1 MDIAEKEALLEALTI
16 DIWFD
21 IIIFINYFLINC
33 IFKHLF
39 LLVLFNSQSMI
50 IKFNKFIKF
59 TIFHN
64 PLL

>member
-39 LLVLFNSQSMI
+39 LLVLFNPQSMI
-50 IKFNKFIKF
+50 IKFNKFTKF
-59 TIFHN
+59 IIFHN

>member
-39 LLVLFNSQSMI
+39 FKVFSQFSH
-50 IKFNKFIKF
+50 KV
-59 TIFHN
+59 
-64 PLL
+64 